1 MGESHTVDRSQQ
13 EPSLRDRLVERLNR
27 PGVFTAV
34 SQTVKSV
41 IAATAAWWFSMFVLT
56 TEMPFLA
63 PWTALLTVH
72 TTVYQSIS
80 RGLQTSV
87 ASVIGVGLSFVV
99 GNYLGVNVWT
109 YALALMVGLI
119 LARIRWIRDEGVA
132 IATTGIFLLSSGF
145 NDQEPLLLDRML
157 EVGVGVAIGIAVNFL
172 VIPPLRDWQAAQHVD
187 SINRRMGE
195 LLVDMAD
202 QMSQSW
208 DTDNAEEWIEETR
221 SMEEDTRTAWRLVQ
235 FARESQRANPRAYLH
250 RVHLTKNNHPQSA
263 TEEGAG
269 YADILTRVDEGISHL
284 RHLARTL
291 RQATYVESAWNDRF
305 RTEWVAIVRD
315 CGQAIADPDAEV
327 EPIND
332 RLTTLSHELSDD
344 HDLPQSAWP
353 IYGSL
358 ITSVRHLAVIVDD
371 VASSREAREPDT

>member
-172 VIPPLRDWQAAQHVD
+172 VVPPLRDWQAAQHVD

-235 FARESQRANPRAYLH
+235 FAQESHRANPRTYLH
-250 RVHLTKNNHPQSA
+250 RVRPSKNHHPPSA

-315 CGQAIADPDAEV
+315 CGKAIADPDARV

-332 RLTTLSHELSDD
+332 RLTALSDRLSDD
-344 HDLPQSAWP
+344 QDLPRSAWP